1 MELAPRGA
9 TRRGW
14 KPIVVRRCVRPRRR
28 LSRWTESGA
37 LNRLSRSS
45 RVEMRKESFA
55 KRRCGVMSPRA
66 LSSGAATV
74 ISRTLYSVPKV
85 PLGSHSCLAH
95 SGSLWLTLAHS
106 GSLWLTLASYH
117 SRPTKKYLTLIPR
130 QELEKGNEKRS
141 TPALVDLT
149 GPPLLSRQ
157 IRGI

>member
-95 SGSLWLTLAHS
+95 SGSLWLTLA
-106 GSLWLTLASYH
+106 SYH